1 MFGMSL
7 AQIGLAPTWFLAK
20 KLMEVCGPV
29 GTREILLLGDPMSAR
44 WMYDRGLI
52 ARIAPKDEL
61 EDEVQNIVRRL
72 SKNAPLSLKAM
83 KAMIVRQL
91 AFRNG
96 VTHEDVDAMV
106 QATRTSNDS
115 KEGVAAKVERRQPIF
130 TGT

>member
-1 MFGMSL
+1 
-7 AQIGLAPTWFLAK
+7 
-20 KLMEVCGPV
+20 
-29 GTREILLLGDPMSAR
+29 MSAR

-106 QATRTSNDS
+106 KTTRTSNDS
-115 KEGVAAKVERRQPIF
+115 KEGVAAKVERAATELHGNLRRLTCRYAWTNPGRRLQRIH
-130 TGT
+130 